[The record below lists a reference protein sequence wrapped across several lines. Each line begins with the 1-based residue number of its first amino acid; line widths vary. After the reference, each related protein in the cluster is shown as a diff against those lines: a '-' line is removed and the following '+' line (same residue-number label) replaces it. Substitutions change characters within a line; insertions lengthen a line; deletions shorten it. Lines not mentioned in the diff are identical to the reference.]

1 MTGCFRHINET
12 SGSMKIGLLYGLNNF
27 QGRSCVPLEVLPL
40 VEFQLEPGISDEEA
54 VNLIEAPT
62 PVTEETN
69 QTRGWLQSAGDT
81 FQTIQFDESPAD
93 IKDPFTARLMNFE
106 VCYLLCYN

>member
-1 MTGCFRHINET
+1 
-12 SGSMKIGLLYGLNNF
+12 MKGGIFDYLNGF
-27 QGRSCVPLEVLPL
+27 QGRPYVPLEVLPL

-69 QTRGWLQSAGDT
+69 QARGWHQSAGDT
-81 FQTIQFDESPAD
+81 FQTMQFDDSPSS

-106 VCYLLCYN
+106 VCHLQ

>member
-1 MTGCFRHINET
+1 MNEK
-12 SGSMKIGLLYGLNNF
+12 GKP
-27 QGRSCVPLEVLPL
+27 CVPLEVLPL

-62 PVTEETN
+62 SVAEESN
-69 QTRGWLQSAGDT
+69 QDRGWLQTAGDT
-81 FQTIQFDESPAD
+81 FQTMQFDDSSAGM
-93 IKDPFTARLMNFE
+93 KDPFTARLMNYE